1 MYNKNRNKKFIN
13 TKFSLIVYLL
23 FLLYFFSNNL
33 IYANEVTKN
42 DNNFLIP
49 IGSILHIETQLENL
63 IIRNCIVNSPFSLGD
78 EIVSINNANI
88 KNYSDFSNIV
98 NNLPNNKNL
107 INIIVKRNN
116 HILNIKTTKDKLEE
130 INSTDNISGFAT
142 LTYIDPNTKKFYA
155 VAHPIS
161 LGSSRKIK
169 IKNGYISTT
178 TNLNIQKSYRGSV
191 GCISAKP
198 KNYIG
203 KFKNNTD
210 FGINGDVIKFDT
222 TNYKKYKV
230 ASLDEVK
237 IGKAQIILQT
247 NNDNYE
253 KFDIEILNIE
263 NQKTP
268 KSKTFKIRIIDK
280 KLLQLTG
287 GIVQGMSGTPIVQND
302 KIIGAIS
309 HAIEND
315 PTTGYAVFIKW
326 MMEK

>member
-13 TKFSLIVYLL
+13 TKFSLIFYLL

-49 IGSILHIETQLENL
+49 IGSVLHIETQLENL
-63 IIRNCIVNSPFSLGD
+63 IIRNSIVNSPFSLGD
-78 EIVSINNANI
+78 EIVSINNTNI

-98 NNLPNNKNL
+98 NNLSTNKNL
-107 INIIVKRNN
+107 INITVKRNN
-116 HILNIKTTKDKLEE
+116 HIINIKTTKDKLEE
-130 INSTDNISGFAT
+130 INSTDSISGFAT

-161 LGSSRKIK
+161 LGNSRKIK

-230 ASLDEVK
+230 ASLDEIK

-247 NNDNYE
+247 KNDNYE

-280 KLLQLTG
+280 ELLQLTG
-287 GIVQGMSGTPIVQND
+287 GIVQGMSGTPIVQDD

-309 HAIEND
+309 HALEND
-315 PTTGYAVFIKW
+315 PTTGYAVFIRW